1 MPDPT
6 LSDLD
11 AAPPATPK
19 PLHLGDA
26 TQASA
31 PGPTP
36 VSARS
41 ARRLGQGSDSVDLPA
56 RQLSLTDFLDVETL
70 QAVQDGFASVTRL
83 RTQILDAGG
92 RPVTRPTD
100 AAARTAA
107 DAATSL
113 LLEEDGSGR
122 FEAPIAVGGDQLG
135 SIVVDAPGYT
145 TVPSPN
151 RADLERLAARLH
163 LAPEEQS
170 VLFEAAEPV
179 LEANR
184 GASVQFLFL
193 IANAIT
199 RLCFQAWEGQTH
211 VQELDA
217 LYRVSTALS
226 GASDVQVV
234 LDTAAK
240 SIAEVLDADGVVI
253 RLLTD
258 GPDGQELTRR
268 ANFGLSD
275 SYINRNQLLVNRSEL
290 YSKVIQGEVVYIEDL
305 PSDPRT
311 YYPDLARAEGLAS
324 MLALGLVD
332 HGQPIGTI
340 QVYTTELRRFN
351 RESVRLARA
360 VSQLVSAAISKT
372 RLEADRGRNAVM
384 VRQLQLAAGVQRR
397 MLPQRLPDLPGI
409 DVAARYIPSFQL
421 SGDFYDFIRLGD
433 GNWGF
438 AIGDVAGKGI
448 AASLL
453 MASVRASL
461 RAYAHD
467 LYHLDEV
474 IRRVNL
480 ALCRDTL
487 DGEFATLWYGV
498 VDPETR
504 RLTYCNAG
512 HEPPTLVRGGHLI
525 PLDAGGMIV
534 GVDREQPYDKG
545 VVDLLP
551 GDVLLLYTDG
561 LPDAMNAAEERFG
574 RKRME
579 QILLEIAARK
589 GEPRPVVDD
598 LNELVSHLRVHA
610 GARRGSDDTTLVMMR
625 VHAVP
630 AAAD

>member
-145 TVPSPN
+145 TVPSTN

-397 MLPQRLPDLPGI
+397 MLPQRLPNLSGLDI
-409 DVAARYIPSFQL
+409 AARYIPSFQL

-512 HEPPTLVRGGHLI
+512 HEPPILVRGGHLI

-561 LPDAMNAAEERFG
+561 LPDAMNASEERFG

-630 AAAD
+630 AAAG